1 MQNLKKIL
9 FLLLIIP
16 VVTVVGYYALMLLT
30 GGPALPDFFEIRNN
44 DTETH
49 EVTVEVL
56 DSHNSSIFKES
67 YNLYPNETISEA
79 KPFSLLRSVN
89 MKEYTF
95 RTTLDNG
102 TDDATVSIPL
112 HCWSTAI
119 IVIDWESSYPITTMV
134 KIETGR
140 DRNSL
145 RR

>member
-1 MQNLKKIL
+1 MQAVQPY
-9 FLLLIIP
+9 LI
-16 VVTVVGYYALMLLT
+16 
-30 GGPALPDFFEIRNN
+30 FFEIRNN
-44 DTETH
+44 DTKAH

-67 YNLYPNETISEA
+67 YRLHPNETIYEA
-79 KPFSLLRSVN
+79 KPSSLLHSVN

-102 TDDATVSIPL
+102 TEEANVSIPL
-112 HCWSTAI
+112 HRWSTAI
-119 IVIDWESSYPITTMV
+119 IVIDWENRYPITTMV

-140 DRNSL
+140 DRNGF